1 MFGEGSS
8 IQLARV
14 FGVRIGASPSWFFVL
29 FVFIYLLSGQF
40 RTALGG
46 SATEAYVVAVLAAL
60 AFFLS
65 IILHELGHAWAAR
78 RSGIEVHGVDLWFF
92 GGIAK
97 LSRDSESPSEE
108 FKVAIAGPVATLG
121 VVIACF
127 AAVAAIDGLTGA
139 IDVATLAA
147 GSAGSPA
154 LLLLGFVGGMNAL
167 IFVFNLLPAFPLD
180 GGRIARAIAWKIT
193 GERNRATVIAAR
205 LGQGFGWLLIAW
217 GAYTILVLGDA
228 FGGVWWGVLGWLIAG
243 SARGAAVS
251 ARVNDRLE
259 GITVEDVMDREPV
272 TMPATTR
279 LLEAEEQFFSRA
291 EWDWYPVVDADGRFL
306 GVARR
311 EAVGE
316 AIAAGMPALE
326 IAELMDPADPLG
338 HPVTTTDPLEAALG
352 SEPLRRLGAIMAV
365 DREGQLRGVLTVEQL
380 HRALTAAVPG
390 RP

>member
-1 MFGEGSS
+1 MFGEGAS

-29 FVFIYLLSGQF
+29 FVFIYLLSDQF
-40 RTALGG
+40 REALGG
-46 SATEAYVVAVLAAL
+46 STTQAYVVAVLAAL

-65 IILHELGHAWAAR
+65 IIIHELGHAFAAR

-97 LSRDSESPSEE
+97 LSRDSESPGEE
-108 FKVAIAGPVATLG
+108 FKVAIAGPIATLG
-121 VVIACF
+121 VVVVCF
-127 AAVAAIDGLTGA
+127 AGVAALDGLGHA
-139 IDVATLAA
+139 IDVATLES

-154 LLLLGFVGGMNAL
+154 QLLLGFVGGMNAL

-180 GGRIARAIAWKIT
+180 GGRIARALAWKIT
-193 GERNRATVIAAR
+193 GQRGKATVIAAR
-205 LGQGFGWLLIAW
+205 LGQGFGYLLIAW
-217 GAYTILVLGDA
+217 GAYTVFALDDP

-243 SARGAAVS
+243 SARGAVVS
-251 ARVNDRLE
+251 ARVTDRLE

-272 TMPATTR
+272 TMPATTK
-279 LLEAEEQFFSRA
+279 LIDAEEQFFSRA
-291 EWDWYPVVDADGRFL
+291 EWDWYPVVDEGGRFL

-311 EAVGE
+311 ESVE
-316 AIAAGMPALE
+316 QAIGSGMPALE
-326 IAELMDPADPLG
+326 ISELMDPADPL
-338 HPVTTTDPLEAALG
+338 HHSVATTDPLEAALG
-352 SEPLRRLGAIMAV
+352 SEPLRRLGAIMAT
-365 DREGQLRGVLTVEQL
+365 DGDGRLRGVLTVEQL

>member
-29 FVFIYLLSGQF
+29 FVFIYLLSDQF
-40 RTALGG
+40 RGALGG
-46 SATEAYVVAVLAAL
+46 STTEAYVVAVFAAL

-65 IILHELGHAWAAR
+65 IIVHELGHAWAAR
-78 RSGIEVHGVDLWFF
+78 RQGITVHGVDLWFF

-97 LSRDSESPSEE
+97 LSRDSESPGEE
-108 FKVAIAGPVATLG
+108 FKVAIAGPIATLG
-121 VVIACF
+121 VVILCF
-127 AAVAAIDGLTGA
+127 AGVAALDGVSHA
-139 IDVATLAA
+139 VDVATLES

-154 LLLLGFVGGMNAL
+154 QLLLGFVGGMNAL

-193 GERNRATVIAAR
+193 GQRGKATVIAAR
-205 LGQGFGWLLIAW
+205 LGQAFGYLLIGW
-217 GAYTILVLGDA
+217 GAYTALVLGDP

-251 ARVNDRLE
+251 ARVTDRLE
-259 GITVEDVMDREPV
+259 GITVEDIMDSEPV

-279 LLEAEEQFFSRA
+279 LIDAEEEFFSRGD
-291 EWDWYPVVDADGRFL
+291 WDWYPVVDEDRRFL

-311 EAVGE
+311 ESVE
-316 AIAAGMPALE
+316 QAIGSGMPALSVG
-326 IAELMDPADPLG
+326 ELMDPADPLF
-338 HPVTTTDPLEAALG
+338 HSVETTDPLEAALG

-365 DREGQLRGVLTVEQL
+365 DPEGRLRGVLTVEQL